1 MRHFYVYILSSKSR
15 VLYTGI
21 TDDIYRR
28 TWEHKNDINS
38 GFTRDY
44 KVHRLVYYEAF
55 KYVNNAINREKK
67 IKGWLRQK
75 KIALIEAENPT
86 WEDLIAGWF
95 EGKQVLRFA
104 QDDKFVLQ
112 DEDLKNRVSVVV
124 TGSPLNYSPLNYS
137 PMNYLPMNYKTV
149 QLSFDSGTATLTLNR
164 PDKRNA
170 ISYELIDDLIRAL
183 EEVQNSTA
191 RVLILTGAGKA
202 FCSGMDLDNL
212 KALIGRNPEQNLE
225 DSRTMVSLFRSL
237 YEFPKPTIAAVNGAA
252 IAGGTGLAFLC
263 DFTLAVPEAKFG
275 YTEVRIGFVPAIV
288 STFLLRQVGEKI
300 ARDLLLTGRIFDA
313 QEAVKIGLVNEIVPS
328 DKLLQRARELAS
340 QLTENSPLS
349 LFNTKRLLNDHAR
362 AELDS
367 QIEAAVR
374 ENAGIRESADFREG
388 VESFLE
394 KRKPKW
400 TGR

>member
-28 TWEHKNDINS
+28 TWEHRNS
-38 GFTRDY
+38 VNPGFTSRY
-44 KVHRLVYYEAF
+44 KVHRLVYYETF
-55 KYVNNAINREKK
+55 KYVNNAIAREKS
-67 IKGWLRQK
+67 IKGWLRRK
-75 KIALIEAENPT
+75 KIALIEAGNPT
-86 WEDLIAGWF
+86 WEDLSASWF
-95 EGKQVLRFA
+95 DEKHVLRFA
-104 QDDKFVLQ
+104 KDNKYLVQ
-112 DEDLKNRVSVVV
+112 DEQLKTNAHTPISGLR
-124 TGSPLNYSPLNYS
+124 
-137 PMNYLPMNYKTV
+137 MNYNTL
-149 QLSFDSGTATLTLNR
+149 QLAFENGIATLTLNR
-164 PDKRNA
+164 PEKRNA
-170 ISYELIDDLIRAL
+170 VSYELIADLLRAL
-183 EEVQNSTA
+183 EEVKTSSV

-212 KALIGRNPEQNLE
+212 KSLIGRTPEQSLE

-313 QEAVKIGLVNEIVPS
+313 NEALRIGLLTQIVPPE
-328 DKLLQRARELAS
+328 KLLERARELAS
-340 QLTENSPLS
+340 QLMENSPLS
-349 LFNTKRLLNDHAR
+349 LAHTKRLLTDHAR

-367 QIEAAVR
+367 QIEAALR
-374 ENAGIRESADFREG
+374 ENAAIRATADFREG
-388 VESFLE
+388 ITSFLE
-394 KRKPKW
+394 KRKPTW
-400 TGR
+400 TGQ